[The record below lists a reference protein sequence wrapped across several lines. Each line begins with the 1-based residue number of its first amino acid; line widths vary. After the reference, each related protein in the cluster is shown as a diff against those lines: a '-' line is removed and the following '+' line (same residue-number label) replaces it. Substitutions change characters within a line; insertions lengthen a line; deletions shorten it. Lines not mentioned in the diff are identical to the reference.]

1 MNAVKQRDG
10 IIRTLWAKVV
20 TKIGIAAVIMI
31 GVVFIVI
38 HFLESSSRAIKEIS
52 ENFESGKIST
62 EFRDYVTEVK
72 GFQRLQVASLKTVD
86 IFTKLDSKSV
96 LWNLIDL
103 PDVKIEIKIPVEYT
117 YYLDLHDQWDFQ
129 WNADQVSVKVIA
141 PQIKSS
147 TPAVDIS
154 KMNITVQKGSFLR
167 DVDAVKDEL
176 IGELSERL
184 AYLADKKIPWIR
196 EAARN
201 ETKDFINNWFVQIYF
216 KDKEIKPK
224 IDSVFFAN
232 EVEPVEKVDSIKLE
246 QKLL

>member
-1 MNAVKQRDG
+1 MEKAG
-10 IIRTLWAKVV
+10 AIRTLWAKVV
-20 TKIGIAAVIMI
+20 TKIGIAAVVMI
-31 GVVFIVI
+31 GVIFIVI
-38 HFLESSSRAIKEIS
+38 HFIESSSRAIKEIS
-52 ENFESGKIST
+52 ENFESGKITT

-86 IFTKLDSKSV
+86 IFTKLDSKSI

-117 YYLDLHDQWDFQ
+117 YYLDLKDQWDLQ
-129 WNADQVSVKVIA
+129 WNEEKLSVKVIA
-141 PQIKSS
+141 PNIKSG

-167 DVDAVKDEL
+167 DVESVKNEL
-176 IGELSERL
+176 IGELSEKL

-201 ETKDFINNWFVQIYF
+201 ETKEFINNWFVQIHF

-224 IDSVFFAN
+224 LDSVFFAD
-232 EVEPVEKVDSIKLE
+232 EIKPIEKVDSIKLE